1 METMA
6 CRVRVQG
13 RVTGVGFR
21 FSALREADRI
31 GGLAGYVRNVG
42 PRTVECVVQG
52 PPERVA
58 AMVAWLRRGPPSAVV
73 LNVQVTDLPV
83 SPDLPPFHMMY

>member
-1 METMA
+1 MEISA

-21 FSALREADRI
+21 FSALREAGRI
-31 GGLAGYVRNVG
+31 GGLAGYVRNVD

-52 PPERVA
+52 DPERVA
-58 AMVAWLRRGPPSAVV
+58 AMAAWLHRGPPSAVV
-73 LNVQVTDLPV
+73 LNVQVNDLPV
-83 SPDLPPFHMMY
+83 SPDLPPFRIVY